1 MSDPRKPSHEGEGPD
16 RTGPERNGPE
26 RNESQRS
33 GRDRGADRAILPIIL
48 IAAGVLLLLSRM
60 GVFDWSLALGVLE
73 LWPLL
78 LIAIG
83 VDILT
88 RGRYRLIVV
97 IAAVAIGAL
106 LWRAPGWVPGVAGPA
121 ETRSISYALDDASAA
136 EIQLHHGVG
145 RLSLD
150 ALPDG
155 DSQVIA
161 GTITTGRGESLDA
174 TYDVDGDVAEVEIAS
189 RQQRGLS
196 FSADSR
202 RRAWD
207 LDLTREVPIELTIDT
222 GVGESELLLRD
233 VRLSDFDL
241 DAGVGE
247 VRVTL
252 PTEGGYT
259 GEIDAGVGS
268 VHLRIP
274 RSVEVRM
281 QVETGL
287 GGVDV
292 RGTWTRENDRYLSS
306 GWQDAAPSER
316 VELRISGGVGEITV
330 ERID

>member
-1 MSDPRKPSHEGEGPD
+1 MSDSRKPSHEGEGPD
-16 RTGPERNGPE
+16 RNGPQGNGPQ
-26 RNESQRS
+26 RN
-33 GRDRGADRAILPIIL
+33 GRDRGTDRAILPIIL
-48 IAAGVLLLLSRM
+48 IAAGVLLLLSRI

-88 RGRYRLIVV
+88 HGRYRLIVV
-97 IAAVAIGAL
+97 IATVAIGAL

-121 ETRSISYALDDASAA
+121 ETRSIAYALEDASAA
-136 EIQLHHGVG
+136 EIELHHGVG

-150 ALPDG
+150 ALPEG
-155 DSQVIA
+155 DSQVVA
-161 GTITTGRGESLDA
+161 GTIATGRGESLDA
-174 TYDVDGDVAEVEIAS
+174 SYRIDGDVAEVEIAS
-189 RQQRGLS
+189 EQRGPS
-196 FSADSR
+196 FNIDGSR
-202 RRAWD
+202 RSWD
-207 LDLTREVPIELTIDT
+207 LDLTREVPIDLTIDT
-222 GVGESELLLRD
+222 GVGESELRLRD

-252 PTEGGYT
+252 PTVGGYS
-259 GEIDAGVGS
+259 GEIDAGVGT

>member
-1 MSDPRKPSHEGEGPD
+1 MSDSGKPNHEGRGPEHTGPD
-16 RTGPERNGPE
+16 GTGRDGT
-26 RNESQRS
+26 R
-33 GRDRGADRAILPIIL
+33 RDRGTDRAILPIIL

-78 LIAIG
+78 LIAVG

-97 IAAVAIGAL
+97 IATVAIGAV
-106 LWRAPGWVPGVAGPA
+106 LWRAPAWVPGATGPA
-121 ETRSISYALDDASAA
+121 ETRSIAYELDDASAA
-136 EIQLHHGVG
+136 EIDLHHGVG
-145 RLSLD
+145 RLSLG

-155 DSQVIA
+155 DAQVIA
-161 GTITTGRGESLDA
+161 GTIATGRGESLDA
-174 TYDVDGDVAEVEIAS
+174 TYRIDGDVAEVEIAS
-189 RQQRGLS
+189 RQRGPS
-196 FSADSR
+196 FNVDGS

-207 LDLTREVPIELTIDT
+207 LNLTREVPVDLTIDT
-222 GVGESELLLRD
+222 GVGQSDLQLRE

-252 PTEGGYT
+252 PTVGGYA

-287 GGVDV
+287 GGADV
-292 RGTWTRENDRYLSS
+292 RGTWTRDDDRYLSP
-306 GWQDAAPSER
+306 GWQDASPSDR
-316 VELRISGGVGEITV
+316 VDLRVSGGVGEITV

>member
-1 MSDPRKPSHEGEGPD
+1 MSDPRKPNHEGDGPARNGPD
-16 RTGPERNGPE
+16 RNGPDRNGPA
-26 RNESQRS
+26 RN
-33 GRDRGADRAILPIIL
+33 GPDRGTDRAILPIIL

-121 ETRSISYALDDASAA
+121 ETRSISYALAEVSAA
-136 EIQLHHGVG
+136 EIQLRHGVG

-155 DSQVIA
+155 DAQVIA
-161 GTITTGRGESLDA
+161 GTIATGRGESLDA
-174 TYDVDGDVAEVEIAS
+174 SYRIDGDVAEVEIAS
-189 RQQRGLS
+189 RQRGPS
-196 FSADSR
+196 FNVDGSR
-202 RRAWD
+202 RSWD
-207 LDLTREVPIELTIDT
+207 LDLTRAVPIDLSIDT

-252 PTEGGYT
+252 PRFGGYT
-259 GEIDAGVGS
+259 GEIDAGVGT

-281 QVETGL
+281 QIETGL

-306 GWQDAAPSER
+306 GWQDAAPSGR
-316 VELRISGGVGEITV
+316 VELRVSGGVGEITV